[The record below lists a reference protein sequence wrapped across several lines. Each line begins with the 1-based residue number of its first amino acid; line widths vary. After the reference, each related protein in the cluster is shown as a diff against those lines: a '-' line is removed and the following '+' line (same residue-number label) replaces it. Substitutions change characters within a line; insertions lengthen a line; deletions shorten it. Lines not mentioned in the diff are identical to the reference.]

1 MKKRENSRFSPNQ
14 KDLVGKSRILDSDKS
29 ESGQNG
35 QMILFAVII
44 LGSMISIAL
53 ALGAI
58 FIPKVRLLADV
69 KSSVGALFAAESG
82 IEWCLYNSR
91 IQPSPTPAP
100 PAMSNGATFQI
111 TPADCSGNTFRA
123 VGNFKGV
130 VRAFE
135 ASF

>member
-1 MKKRENSRFSPNQ
+1 MSNNNQ
-14 KDLVGKSRILDSDKS
+14 KHKN
-29 ESGQNG
+29 QNG

-58 FIPKVRLLADV
+58 FVPKVRLLVDV
-69 KSSVGALFAAESG
+69 KNSTGALFAAESG
-82 IEWCLYNSR
+82 IEWCLYNAR
-91 IQPSPTPAP
+91 IQPLPTPAP
-100 PAMSNGATFQI
+100 PAMSNGAAFQI
-111 TPADCSGNTFRA
+111 TPADCSGSTFKA